1 MSTYRLFEEEKW
13 LVLTGVIG
21 FFLSA
26 GMAVA
31 IILRG
36 PVVFPEGN
44 LQDAFSFNAAIGIFI
59 LSIAAILPLAGYKE
73 RNRKVMRRLLI
84 GAALYAYGIETI
96 QHFRGINPRF
106 TQAGSVIDI
115 AAGGIFGLVSL
126 LLVILTVLLT
136 IQFFRIKS
144 DTLILATRYAFLS
157 ILAANIAGIW
167 MIMLQDRFIGDSGN
181 FIVLHG
187 IGFHAL
193 QTLLL
198 PGWLLQKSQ
207 ASGRFKK
214 TMVHVGGGAWM
225 LAILLIGVQ
234 TGMGRSAFE
243 LAPFPVLAAASLLVW
258 FGMTAGS
265 IAIYLNKTK
274 EIPAVEGN

>member
-1 MSTYRLFEEEKW
+1 MPTYRLFEGEKW
-13 LVLTGVIG
+13 LVLTGATG

-26 GMAVA
+26 GLAAA
-31 IILRG
+31 IAMRG
-36 PVVFPEGN
+36 SVVFPEGN
-44 LQDAFSFNAAIGIFI
+44 LQDAFSFNAAVGIFI

-73 RNRKVMRRLLI
+73 RKRKVMRWLLI

-106 TQAGSVIDI
+106 TQAGSAIDL
-115 AAGGIFGLVSL
+115 AAGAVFGVVSL
-126 LLVILTVLLT
+126 LLVILALLLT

-144 DTLILATRYAFLS
+144 NPLILAIRYAFLS

-193 QTLLL
+193 QTLLF
-198 PGWLLQKSQ
+198 PCWLLQKSQ
-207 ASGRFKK
+207 GSDQFKK
-214 TMVHVGGGAWM
+214 TMVHVGGCAWL
-225 LAILLIGVQ
+225 LAILLIGLQ

-243 LAPFPVLAAASLLVW
+243 LAPFPILAAASLLVW
-258 FGMTAGS
+258 FGMTAGAF
-265 IAIYLNKTK
+265 AIYLNKTK
-274 EIPAVEGN
+274 EISAVKGN